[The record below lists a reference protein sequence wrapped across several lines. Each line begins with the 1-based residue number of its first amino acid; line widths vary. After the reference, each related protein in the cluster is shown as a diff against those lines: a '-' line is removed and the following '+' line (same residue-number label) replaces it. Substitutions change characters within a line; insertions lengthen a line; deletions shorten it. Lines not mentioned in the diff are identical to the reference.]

1 MPPNIPQLDYTL
13 AGQWM
18 SQVLDRLWPF
28 VAVILGTLV
37 GVWVFRAFRRSVERD

>member
-18 SQVLDRLWPF
+18 AQILERFWPL
-28 VAVILGTLV
+28 VAVMLGVLV
-37 GVWVFRAFRRSVERD
+37 GAWVFRAFRRAVERD